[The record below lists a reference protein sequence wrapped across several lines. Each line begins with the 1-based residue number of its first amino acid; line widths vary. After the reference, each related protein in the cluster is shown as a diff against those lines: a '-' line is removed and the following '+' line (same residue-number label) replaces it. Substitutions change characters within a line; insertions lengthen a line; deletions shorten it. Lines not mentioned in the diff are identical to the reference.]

1 VTGSEDGPVIDGPV
15 SPCGHS
21 AGHRLESNFSN
32 QPDQNGNKIMM
43 HNLMHEDLARAQMA
57 ARLGEAQQLRRG
69 RQQAA
74 AMRLS
79 RRAEQAARQARLA
92 LARAI

>member
-1 VTGSEDGPVIDGPV
+1 M
-15 SPCGHS
+15 
-21 AGHRLESNFSN
+21 N
-32 QPDQNGNKIMM
+32 QTDQNGNKIMM
-43 HNLMHEDLARAQMA
+43 NNLMNEDLARAHMA

-74 AMRLS
+74 ARRLS
-79 RRAEQAARQARLA
+79 RKAEQAQRQARLA

>member
-1 VTGSEDGPVIDGPV
+1 MTALS
-15 SPCGHS
+15 SPLS
-21 AGHRLESNFSN
+21 KATSLNN
-32 QPDQNGNKIMM
+32 TDQNGNKLMM
-43 HNLMHEDLARAQMA
+43 NNLMQEDLARAQMS

-74 AMRLS
+74 ARRLS
-79 RRAEQAARQARLA
+79 RKAEQAARQARLA